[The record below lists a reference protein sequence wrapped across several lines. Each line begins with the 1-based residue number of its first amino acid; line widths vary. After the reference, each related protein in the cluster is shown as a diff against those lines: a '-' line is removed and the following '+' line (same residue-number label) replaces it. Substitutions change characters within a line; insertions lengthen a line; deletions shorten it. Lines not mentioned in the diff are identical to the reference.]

1 MKNPSHAIIT
11 LTFNLKGTSDHE
23 LKHALSQS
31 THKKKND
38 RYGRKLVVP
47 FIGSPLH
54 PAAEQ
59 TSNISTRKEI

>member
-1 MKNPSHAIIT
+1 VKNPSHAIIT
-11 LTFNLKGTSDHE
+11 LTFNLKGTSVHK

-31 THKKKND
+31 THKKND
-38 RYGRKLVVP
+38 RSGRKLVVP

-54 PAAEQ
+54 LAAEQ